1 MKVDFD
7 TDKIKFEPYCDSYD
21 FIMGITRDSK
31 GKEYYL
37 GIDIPCKDDAEW
49 RFWVLLE
56 DTNTAWDIPVE
67 DKEYIKNKV
76 IEYCLSHG
84 YSYNGKYF
92 DKQWIVYTG

>member
-21 FIMGITRDSK
+21 FIMGITRDNK
-31 GKEYYL
+31 GNEYYL

-56 DTNTAWDIPVE
+56 DTNTAWDIHVE

-92 DKQWIVYTG
+92 DKH